1 MSAPEWLAEVCAALE
16 RAHPH
21 EGCGVVLEGPQG
33 ARVQV
38 LRNASAGD
46 PRLGFAFAPRE
57 WLRTSMEAEARGE
70 RVGWV
75 FHSHVDGPAYLSA
88 ADRVAAAPG
97 GQLLLPGVLQLVI
110 GMQAGSARE
119 ARAYRWQDG
128 DFRELWEWR
137 RP

>member
-1 MSAPEWLAEVCAALE
+1 VCAALE
-16 RAHPH
+16 RAYPH
-21 EGCGVVLEGPQG
+21 EGCGVVLEGAQG
-33 ARVQV
+33 TRVQV
-38 LRNASAGD
+38 LANATPGD
-46 PRLGFAFAPRE
+46 PRFAFAFEPRE
-57 WLRTSMEAEARGE
+57 WLRTSLEAEARAE

-75 FHSHVDGPAYLSA
+75 FHSHVDGPAHLSA

-110 GMQAGSARE
+110 GVHAGRACE

-128 DFRELWEWR
+128 DFREAWEWR